1 MRVREMFQTKVG
13 GWWWVVACVL
23 SGQEDGLGQKT
34 RDREHARRTRL
45 FFAYTLTMHKLD
57 HVLETTTTKFRLCS
71 IIHQLV
77 DEK

>member
-1 MRVREMFQTKVG
+1 
-13 GWWWVVACVL
+13 VVACVL
-23 SGQEDGLGQKT
+23 SGQEDGLGQK
-34 RDREHARRTRL
+34 RAYARLTRL

-57 HVLETTTTKFRLCS
+57 HVLETTKFRLCN

>member
-1 MRVREMFQTKVG
+1 M
-13 GWWWVVACVL
+13 ACVL

-57 HVLETTTTKFRLCS
+57 HVLETTKFRLCN